1 MGENS
6 AEVILIKND
15 WSTANVR
22 IEEEDEGY
30 IALTIVSERLGSIV
44 DIYFTPED
52 AIALISEMS
61 TALREFYEDDEEE
74 EED

>member
-1 MGENS
+1 MGEN
-6 AEVILIKND
+6 ATEIIRIKNN
-15 WSTANVR
+15 WSAANVR
-22 IEEEDEGY
+22 IIEEPGC
-30 IALTIVSERLGSIV
+30 IALTIVSKQLKSIV

-52 AIALISEMS
+52 AIALISDMS